1 VSDPIG
7 CFIIETH
14 MDKVAT
20 QLGMDPIAFRKKNN
34 MYTQG
39 DTDQLTGNRIPS
51 IGQPAAIDKAAQL
64 SGWSTKYKPFVK
76 GTKPTGVVHG
86 IGVANHSCAHGAG
99 SFPNAAVIVMN
110 PDGTAI
116 CHVGASEIGNS
127 RTMQLAL
134 IVAEHLGLPVEK
146 VAIAN
151 TNTDAGP
158 DSGGT
163 YGSRQ
168 TKSAGNAVAVAAL
181 DVKDQLFTAAATKLG
196 VKKEDL
202 SLGLEKIF
210 VTADPTKSVTIPSLV
225 ASPPWIIGRGQ
236 WTPPAK
242 TTQRT
247 YGTHVAEV
255 DVDTDTGIVKVTRYV
270 AVHDI
275 GRRIFL
281 AGCDAQVHGGV
292 MQGIDY
298 GLMVELLRDPATGKP
313 YTASYLDHKMSIFTQ
328 TPPDFV
334 VDWVEA
340 PEQPP
345 DAYQFGA
352 KGLGEPPTSPPAPAI
367 NNAIANAIGVHID
380 SLPITPEKIL
390 KVLGKA

>member
-1 VSDPIG
+1 
-7 CFIIETH
+7 
-14 MDKVAT
+14 M
-20 QLGMDPIAFRKKNN
+20 
-34 MYTQG
+34 
-39 DTDQLTGNRIPS
+39 
-51 IGQPAAIDKAAQL
+51 
-64 SGWSTKYKPFVK
+64 
-76 GTKPTGVVHG
+76 
-86 IGVANHSCAHGAG
+86 
-99 SFPNAAVIVMN
+99 
-110 PDGTAI
+110 
-116 CHVGASEIGNS
+116 
-127 RTMQLAL
+127 
-134 IVAEHLGLPVEK
+134 GLPLEK
-146 VAIAN
+146 VAVS
-151 TNTDAGP
+151 NTDTDACP

-181 DVKDQLFTAAATKLG
+181 DVKDQLFTKAATALSVTK
-196 VKKEDL
+196 DAL

-210 VTADPTKSVTIPSLV
+210 VTADSTKSVTIKSLC
-225 ASPPWIIGRGQ
+225 AAPWVIGKGQ
-236 WTPPAK
+236 WVPPTK

-255 DVDTDTGIVKVTRYV
+255 DVDTDTGLVKITRYV
-270 AVHDI
+270 TVHDI

-298 GLMVELLRDPATGKP
+298 TLMAELLRDQATGKP

-328 TPPDFV
+328 TPTEFV

-352 KGLGEPPTSPPAPAI
+352 KGLGEPPTSPPGPAI
-367 NNAIANAIGVHID
+367 GNVIANAIGVHID

-390 KVLGKA
+390 KALGKA